1 MQEIRKSDVIAPLIM
16 SGPLFYAANRMG
28 DLYEKAEGDILTK
41 LSHSLDAISVAIS
54 ERPFFVS
61 SERIP
66 LMFGVGAV
74 LALFLGWLYHMAT
87 RKNYMFGQEHGT
99 AQWASIASVQKFKDK
114 GNPDNNLIFSQDFWL
129 RMKMP
134 KAKNKRERRKNFL
147 LDRNKNVCVIG
158 GSGSGKS
165 FSIIKPNLMQLNGSY
180 VLTDPKGTIQPET
193 MRMFLDEGFEVKVLN
208 TIDLSKSMHYNPLSY
223 IRNIDDIPKI
233 IDNFIQNTDGDA
245 KATKGD
251 PFWEKTERM
260 LLAAIIGLLYE
271 MNEPESL
278 NFPMVSK
285 ILAMCEIHEEDESYE
300 SAFDLLFKDHEQ
312 SSPNSFAVSQYK
324 KFKQA
329 AGKTAKS
336 IVITC
341 AARLSM
347 FDSPEM
353 QALTSYDELEL
364 DKIGDRKTVLY
375 AIMSDTDKSR
385 SWLLAMMFYQT
396 FNLLCTHAD
405 NDCRGKLPIPV
416 QFLIDEFA
424 NIGKIKDF
432 EILISTIRSRNI
444 SSIIIL
450 QSIAQ
455 LESMYEKAAEII
467 IDNCDTLVFLG
478 GKSVKTTEQI
488 SKMTGKATIDAQNTS
503 VSKGGQGSYSMQD
516 QILGRDLI
524 DPSEVNL
531 LERDQCIVLM
541 TNCRPFKGRKFVT
554 EEHKR
559 FMKIADGD
567 TDRYMT
573 IDELG
578 EYRSKQWMAHARIV
592 EGIDLSELND
602 L

>member
-1 MQEIRKSDVIAPLIM
+1 M